1 TDAVASTRLF
11 EDEMSLICSTEHAFP
26 DEIDLTATR
35 PRFVAFPAHYAL
47 GKMLQSS
54 GIRAEI
60 AAETETVYAML
71 RLVAVGVGVCVLPE
85 RIPDRLI
92 ADLGCR
98 KVRIVR
104 PRMRRLVVAIMRND
118 KATVPLSRDL
128 IRAAQAHLE

>member
-1 TDAVASTRLF
+1 
-11 EDEMSLICSTEHAFP
+11 
-26 DEIDLTATR
+26 
-35 PRFVAFPAHYAL
+35 
-47 GKMLQSS
+47 
-54 GIRAEI
+54 
-60 AAETETVYAML
+60 ML